1 MSQINISTLQQCIN
15 GQQLLRQAGKISRR
29 ENLWLTLTGALQT
42 AITIAITGLI
52 ALLINSAVYSGSVN
66 APTLFQPSIINQS
79 DLWQHGSWWL
89 LLAALLVLRA
99 LLPLWQTRLADRASI
114 RVRNQLRSI
123 VLTHCAGLQLSLE
136 QQFSSAELSNLLSGE
151 IDSTRDYFAEF
162 LPQQRLAMLAPL
174 MIIAACLW
182 SGWLVPLLLALTAP
196 LVPLFMIIVGHKAA
210 AASKRNLTEL
220 TRLGNLLSDRIKGI
234 SALQLANSC
243 SEEQHNLFR
252 QSEQFRH
259 STMQVLRLA
268 FLSGTLLEF
277 FSAISIAMVAVYLG
291 LLYLDKYQI
300 GMWQEQLTLTHGIFL
315 LMLAPEF
322 YLPLRRLGALYHAR
336 ADASSVADH
345 LLRLIQLKPPT
356 GSAAT
361 DQTPLS
367 EHNPLQQISLQQ
379 LQTGYGETPVGK
391 PYSFTLKRGENVL
404 LKGPSG
410 AGKSTLLDT
419 LAGVL
424 PAISGLILLNEI
436 GINLYNNR
444 SWQQK
449 VGYMTQ
455 QPELLF
461 DTLRN
466 NLCLGREFTDTELF
480 DALQQARA
488 DDLVRALP
496 GQLDYHISDS
506 GGFLSGG
513 QAQRIAL
520 ARVFLHKP
528 ELLLLDEPTAN
539 LDHDTAQQFM
549 ESLKRFS
556 AAGGIV
562 LISSHRDEA
571 EQFDRVICLDSL
583 TTSESAHA

>member
-1 MSQINISTLQQCIN
+1 MSQINISTLQRCAN

-42 AITIAITGLI
+42 ATTIAVTGLI
-52 ALLINSAVYSGSVN
+52 ALLINSAVYTEALTTPV
-66 APTLFQPSIINQS
+66 
-79 DLWQHGSWWL
+79 LWQHSGSWL
-89 LLAALLVLRA
+89 LLAALLTVRA
-99 LLPLWQTRLADRASI
+99 LLPLWQTRLADSASV
-114 RVRNQLRSI
+114 RVRNRLRAI
-123 VLTHCAGLQLSLE
+123 VLEHCATLQLSLE
-136 QQFSSAELSNLLSGE
+136 QPFSHAELSNLLSGE

-174 MIIAACLW
+174 MIIIACLW

-210 AASKRNLTEL
+210 AASQRNLTEL

-234 SALQLANSC
+234 CALQLADSC
-243 SEEQHNLFR
+243 DAEQQHLFR

-277 FSAISIAMVAVYLG
+277 FSAISIALVAVYLG

-300 GMWQEQLTLTHGIFL
+300 GMWQEQFSLSHGVFL

-336 ADASSVADH
+336 ADASSVATH
-345 LLRLIQLKPPT
+345 LLRLIQLPPPCAVT
-356 GSAAT
+356 ND
-361 DQTPLS
+361 DQSQPD
-367 EHNPLQQISLQQ
+367 NAPVRQISLQQ
-379 LQTGYGETPVGK
+379 LQTGYGSTAIAP
-391 PYSFTLKRGENVL
+391 PHNFTLLPGQRVL

-419 LAGVL
+419 LAGL
-424 PAISGLILLNEI
+424 QPALSGALLLNGVSI
-436 GINLYNNR
+436 AVYNNR
-444 SWQQK
+444 RWQQRI
-449 VGYMTQ
+449 GFMTQ

-461 DTLRN
+461 DTVRN
-466 NLCLGREFTDTELF
+466 NLCLGREFTDAELF
-480 DALQQARA
+480 TALQQASA
-488 DDLVRALP
+488 DTLVEELP
-496 GQLDYHISDS
+496 GQLDYRISDS

-520 ARVFLHKP
+520 ARVFLHQP
-528 ELLLLDEPTAN
+528 ALLLLDEPTAN
-539 LDHDTAQQFM
+539 LDQQTAQQFM
-549 ESLKRFS
+549 ASLKRFC
-556 AAGGIV
+556 ATGGIV
-562 LISSHRDEA
+562 LLSSHRDSA
-571 EQFDRVICLDSL
+571 DQFDQVIALQPL
-583 TTSESAHA
+583 TSAEVSHA

>member
-1 MSQINISTLQQCIN
+1 MSQINISTFQQCIN
-15 GQQLLRQAGKISRR
+15 GQQLLRQAGKKSRR
-29 ENLWLTLTGALQT
+29 ENLLLTLAGVLQT
-42 AITIAITGLI
+42 AITIAITALI
-52 ALLINSAVYSGSVN
+52 ALLINSAVYNGSADPSVLPPGILN
-66 APTLFQPSIINQS
+66 QP
-79 DLWQHGSWWL
+79 DLWQHGTGWL
-89 LLAALLVLRA
+89 ILAALLALRA

-114 RVRNQLRSI
+114 NVRNQLRTI
-123 VLTHCAGLQLSLE
+123 VLNHCAGLQLGLE
-136 QQFSSAELSNLLSGE
+136 QQFSNAELSNLLSGE

-174 MIIAACLW
+174 MILVACLW
-182 SGWLVPLLLALTAP
+182 SGWLAPLLLAITAP

-220 TRLGNLLSDRIKGI
+220 TRLGNLLSDRIRGI
-234 SALQLANSC
+234 AALQLAGSC
-243 SEEQHNLFR
+243 TEEQRHLFH

-300 GMWQEQLTLTHGIFL
+300 GMWQDQLTLTHGIFL

-345 LLRLIQLKPPT
+345 LLRLIQLQPV
-356 GSAAT
+356 AAT
-361 DQTPLS
+361 GTT
-367 EHNPLQQISLQQ
+367 EHSTLPADEALEEISLLQ
-379 LQTGYGETPVGK
+379 LQTGYGATPIGK
-391 PYSFTLKRGENVL
+391 PQNITLKRGEIIL

-419 LAGVL
+419 LAGL
-424 PAISGLILLNEI
+424 QPALSGEIRFNSTHISV
-436 GINLYNNR
+436 YNNR
-444 SWQQK
+444 HWQQK

-461 DTLRN
+461 DTLRH
-466 NLCLGREFTDTELF
+466 NLCLGREFTDAELF
-480 DALQQARA
+480 DALHQARA
-488 DDLVRALP
+488 DDLVRELP
-496 GQLDYHISDS
+496 GQLDYRISDS

-528 ELLLLDEPTAN
+528 ALLLLDEPTAN
-539 LDHDTAQQFM
+539 LDYDTAQQFM
-549 ESLKRFS
+549 QGLKRFS

-562 LISSHRDEA
+562 LISSHRDDA
-571 EQFDRVICLDSL
+571 EQFDRVISL
-583 TTSESAHA
+583 ESIQTAESSHA

>member
-1 MSQINISTLQQCIN
+1 MSQINISTLQHCAN
-15 GQQLLRQAGKISRR
+15 GQQLLRQAGQISRR

-42 AITIAITGLI
+42 ATTIAITGLI
-52 ALLINSAVYSGSVN
+52 ALLINSAVYTG
-66 APTLFQPSIINQS
+66 ALTTPL
-79 DLWQHGSWWL
+79 LWQHSGSWL
-89 LLAALLVLRA
+89 LLAALLTVRA

-114 RVRNQLRSI
+114 RVRNRLRAI
-123 VLTHCAGLQLSLE
+123 VLEHCATLQLSLE
-136 QQFSSAELSNLLSGE
+136 KPFSHAELSNLLSGE

-174 MIIAACLW
+174 MIIIACLW
-182 SGWLVPLLLALTAP
+182 SGWLVPLILALTAP

-210 AASKRNLTEL
+210 AASQRNLTEL

-234 SALQLANSC
+234 SALQLADSC
-243 SEEQHNLFR
+243 DAEQQHLFR

-300 GMWQEQLTLTHGIFL
+300 GMWQEQLSLSHGVFL

-336 ADASSVADH
+336 ADAGSVATH
-345 LLRLIQLKPPT
+345 LLKLIQLPPPC
-356 GSAAT
+356 AAT
-361 DQTPLS
+361 NDEQSQPDS
-367 EHNPLQQISLQQ
+367 APVRQISLQQ
-379 LQTGYGETPVGK
+379 LQTGYGSTTIAP
-391 PYSFTLKRGENVL
+391 PHNFTLLPGQRVL
-404 LKGPSG
+404 LQGPSG

-419 LAGVL
+419 LAGL
-424 PAISGLILLNEI
+424 QPALSGALLLNGVSI
-436 GINLYNNR
+436 AVYNNR
-444 SWQQK
+444 HWQQRI
-449 VGYMTQ
+449 GYMTQ

-461 DTLRN
+461 DTVRN

-480 DALQQARA
+480 TALKQASA
-488 DDLVRALP
+488 DTLVEELP
-496 GQLDYHISDS
+496 GQLDYRISDS

-520 ARVFLHKP
+520 ARVFLHQP
-528 ELLLLDEPTAN
+528 ALLLLDEPTAN
-539 LDHDTAQQFM
+539 LDQQTAQQFM
-549 ESLKRFS
+549 ASLKRFC
-556 AAGGIV
+556 ATGGIV
-562 LISSHRDEA
+562 LLSSHRDSA
-571 EQFDRVICLDSL
+571 DQFDQVITLQPLKSAE
-583 TTSESAHA
+583 TSHA

>member
-1 MSQINISTLQQCIN
+1 MSQINISTLQHCAN

-42 AITIAITGLI
+42 ATTIAITALV
-52 ALLINSAVYSGSVN
+52 ALLINSAVYEPAT
-66 APTLFQPSIINQS
+66 APM
-79 DLWQHGSWWL
+79 LWQQHLWWL
-89 LLAALLVLRA
+89 LLAALLTLRA

-114 RVRNQLRSI
+114 RVRNRLRAI
-123 VLTHCAGLQLSLE
+123 VLQHCATLQLSLE
-136 QQFSSAELSNLLSGE
+136 SQFSSAELSNLLSGE

-174 MIIAACLW
+174 MIIAASLW
-182 SGWLVPLLLALTAP
+182 SGWLVPLLLALSAP
-196 LVPLFMIIVGHKAA
+196 LVPLFMIIAGHKAA

-234 SALQLANSC
+234 AALQLADSC
-243 SEEQHNLFR
+243 DTEQHQLFR

-300 GMWQEQLTLTHGIFL
+300 GMWQAQLSLSHGIFL

-336 ADASSVADH
+336 ADASSVAEH
-345 LLRLIQLKPPT
+345 LLRLIQLAPPCAAS
-356 GSAAT
+356 GGDQLLPDSAPVT
-361 DQTPLS
+361 
-367 EHNPLQQISLQQ
+367 QIALQQ
-379 LQTGYGETPVGK
+379 LQTGYGTTVIGNPHT
-391 PYSFTLKRGENVL
+391 FTLLPGQRVL
-404 LKGPSG
+404 LQGPSG

-419 LAGVL
+419 LAGL
-424 PAISGLILLNEI
+424 QPALSGTLLLNGTSI
-436 GINLYNNR
+436 AVYNNR
-444 SWQQK
+444 PWQQRI
-449 VGYMTQ
+449 GYMTQ

-466 NLCLGREFTDTELF
+466 NLCLGRPFTDTELF
-480 DALQQARA
+480 AALKLAHADAL
-488 DDLVRALP
+488 VEGLP
-496 GQLDYHISDS
+496 GQLDYRISDS

-520 ARVFLHKP
+520 ARVFLHQP
-528 ELLLLDEPTAN
+528 ALLLLDEPTAN
-539 LDHDTAQQFM
+539 LDQDTAQQFM
-549 ESLKRFS
+549 ASLKQFS

-562 LISSHRDEA
+562 LLSSHRDSA
-571 EQFDRVICLDSL
+571 EQFDQVIVLSAL
-583 TTSESAHA
+583 KTEESRHA